1 VTLPWYLW
9 GGGAQSVGL
18 HLPKI
23 DKVRCS
29 SCRRWT
35 RLPAWYG
42 PPNIGPAAVPETD
55 RVLCPKCHAPLVEK
69 AKAWAGLTERSEL

>member
-1 VTLPWYLW
+1 MTLPWYLW
-9 GGGAQSVGL
+9 GAGAAAVGL
-18 HLPKI
+18 TNAA

-42 PPNIGPAAVPETD
+42 PPNLGPAAIAETD
-55 RVLCPKCHAPLVEK
+55 RVLCPKCHGPLVEK
-69 AKAWAGLTERSEL
+69 AKRWAGIDERSDL